1 MFKKKAANA
10 KNKNT
15 FEEIENNQKGNIMQK
30 IN

>member
-1 MFKKKAANA
+1 MFKKKTANA

-15 FEEIENNQKGNIMQK
+15 FEEIENNQKGNIMEK